1 METSHF
7 SLKIGSRSS
16 TKFLSLAADA
26 DEDVDDFSSDG
37 DVMFIAMSSAMRRWW
52 RLAFRSTC
60 KTPETELHLQP
71 YSKQIVSSQ
80 AMSYDV
86 QRTR

>member
-26 DEDVDDFSSDG
+26 DVDVDDFSSDG
-37 DVMFIAMSSAMRRWW
+37 DVMFIAMSSAMRRW
-52 RLAFRSTC
+52 
-60 KTPETELHLQP
+60 
-71 YSKQIVSSQ
+71 
-80 AMSYDV
+80 
-86 QRTR
+86 